1 MRLSICLYLGLFVLE
16 IDCRLQLSVGIRR
29 KETARPARARKI
41 RDREGQGRHRPTYVK
56 NEMEKETKYIN
67 SSAYSLLAR

>member
-41 RDREGQGRHRPTYVK
+41 RDREGQERPTYVK